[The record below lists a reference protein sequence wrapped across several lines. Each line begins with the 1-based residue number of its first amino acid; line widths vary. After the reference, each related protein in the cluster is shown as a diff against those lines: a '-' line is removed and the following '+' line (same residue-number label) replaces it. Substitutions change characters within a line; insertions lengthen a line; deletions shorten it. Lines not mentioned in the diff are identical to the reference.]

1 MRVRDIIAVFIAI
14 LVFTCGLVSAAE
26 EQKDYYALYMDGK
39 KVGHAIR
46 SREVK
51 EQKVKTTEQVTITMS
66 RAGMAVT
73 ITTEESYIESL
84 KGKPLGFESIQ
95 DVSYMTMKVTGD
107 VNEAGM
113 IDLTVSSAGAEQKST
128 MPWPEGAIMAEG
140 LRLLQE
146 KHGLKKGTTFK
157 ALVFVPSLMQAL
169 ETEVIVGEKKK
180 IDLLGRVVTLTEVKS
195 KTNIPMAGEIESI
208 EYDDDDLKAQKV
220 VIPVAGI
227 NVEMLACE
235 KEFALSDAE
244 VYEVIDKA
252 FIKSPVTIEDVNK
265 AESITY
271 YLKVKQDSNS
281 PLGNTIQENKKIIL
295 EAIPSTDNQTVSAGE
310 DDHII
315 ITVQPIKAPKGAKFP
330 YKGND
335 ERLLAA
341 LKPTRY
347 IQSDNAKII
356 ELAKEAVGATKDAA
370 EAVKKIEEFVAN
382 YISNADLSVG
392 YASAVEVAES
402 RQGDCSE
409 SAILTAAL
417 CRAVGIPA
425 EIVMGMAY
433 VKEWRGF
440 ENCFGGHAW
449 VQSYVGGKWVGLD
462 ASFKRAG
469 LGGFDAGHI
478 AQAVGNGDPED
489 FFALI
494 GSLGRFEIEKLQ
506 VETGK

>member
-1 MRVRDIIAVFIAI
+1 MRIRDIFVVSIVIMVFAC
-14 LVFTCGLVSAAE
+14 VLVSAAE
-26 EQKDYYALYMDGK
+26 EEREYYALYIDGK
-39 KVGHAIR
+39 KVGHAIQ

-51 EQKVKTTEQVTITMS
+51 EQKVKFTEQLTMTMS

-84 KGKPLGFESIQ
+84 EGKPLGFESVQ
-95 DVSYMTMKVTGD
+95 DMSFMTMKITGSIND
-107 VNEAGM
+107 AGM
-113 IDLTVSSAGAEQKST
+113 VDLTVSSAGSEQKST

-146 KHGLKKGTTFK
+146 KHGLKKGTTYK
-157 ALVFVPSLMQAL
+157 AKVFVPSAMQAF
-169 ETEVIVGEKKK
+169 ETEVTIGEKKK

-195 KTNIPMAGEIESI
+195 KTNIPMAGEIEST
-208 EYDDDDLKAQKV
+208 EYVDDELKAQKV
-220 VIPVAGI
+220 VVPVAGI
-227 NVEMLACE
+227 QIEMLACE

-252 FIKSPVTIEDVNK
+252 FIKSPVPIEDVSK

-281 PLGNTIQENKKIIL
+281 PLDSELEKNQKIVL
-295 EAIPSTDNQTVSAGE
+295 EAIPPTDNQTVSAGE
-310 DDHII
+310 DGRII
-315 ITVQPIKAPKGAKFP
+315 VTVRPIKAPAGAEFP

-356 ELAKEAVGATKDAA
+356 ELAKQAVGNTKDAT

-382 YISNADLSVG
+382 YISRADLSVG

-402 RQGDCSE
+402 RKGDCSE

-440 ENCFGGHAW
+440 ENCFGSHAW
-449 VQSYVGGKWVGLD
+449 VQAYVGGKWVGLD

-489 FFALI
+489 FFTLL
-494 GSLGRFEIEKLQ
+494 GSFGRFEIEKLQ
-506 VETGK
+506 IEFSK

>member
-1 MRVRDIIAVFIAI
+1 MRIRDIIAVFIAV
-14 LVFTCGLVSAAE
+14 LVFTCGLASAAE
-26 EQKDYYALYMDGK
+26 EEKEYYALYMDGK

-51 EQKVKTTEQVTITMS
+51 EQKVKSTEQLTITMS
-66 RAGMAVT
+66 RAGMAITVT
-73 ITTEESYIESL
+73 TTEIYIESPE
-84 KGKPLGFESIQ
+84 GKALGFESIQ
-95 DVSYMTMKVTGD
+95 DMSYMTMKVTGS

-113 IDLTVSSAGAEQKST
+113 IDLTVTSAGSEQKSSI
-128 MPWPEGAIMAEG
+128 PWPEGAIMAEG

-146 KHGLKKGTTFK
+146 KHGLKKGTTYK
-157 ALVFVPSLMQAL
+157 AKVFVPSLMQAL
-169 ETEVIVGEKKK
+169 ETEITIGEKKK

-208 EYDDDDLKAQKV
+208 EYVDDEMKSQKV

-252 FIKSPVTIEDVNK
+252 FIKSPVPIEDVSK

-281 PLGNTIQENKKIIL
+281 PLGSKVEENKKIIL
-295 EAIPSTDNQTVSAGE
+295 ETIPSTDNQIVSAGE
-310 DDHII
+310 DDQII
-315 ITVQPIKAPKGAKFP
+315 ITVRPIKAPAGAGFP
-330 YKGND
+330 YKGTD
-335 ERLLAA
+335 EKLLAA

-356 ELAKEAVGATKDAA
+356 ELAKQAVGDTKDAA
-370 EAVKKIEEFVAN
+370 EAVAKIESFVAE
-382 YISNADLSVG
+382 YIENANLSVG

-409 SAILTAAL
+409 SAVLTAGL

-440 ENCFGGHAW
+440 EDCFGGHAW
-449 VQSYVGGKWVGLD
+449 VQAYVGGKWIGLD

-506 VETGK
+506 IQTGK